1 MGFEIDAFDGALPL
15 IIDPLVSY
23 SNYLGGAAQS
33 AVTGVA
39 VDSAGNLYATGWTQA
54 FDFPIVGAYQG
65 ANHGSADAFVVKLN
79 ASGSALIYA
88 TYIGALATIVASAS
102 RSIPRAT
109 PMWRGPRR
117 RPIFRWFHPF
127 VRVSVVVRTLLF

>member
-23 SNYLGGAAQS
+23 SNYLGGA
-33 AVTGVA
+33 VTGVT

-54 FDFPIVGAYQG
+54 FDFPIVGAYQR

>member
-23 SNYLGGAAQS
+23 SNYLGGA
-33 AVTGVA
+33 VTGVT

-54 FDFPIVGAYQG
+54 FDFPIVGTYQRP
-65 ANHGSADAFVVKLN
+65 NHGSADAFVVKLN

-88 TYIGALATIVASAS
+88 TYIGALATIVASSS

>member
-39 VDSAGNLYATGWTQA
+39 VDSAAICTLRAG
-54 FDFPIVGAYQG
+54 P
-65 ANHGSADAFVVKLN
+65 K
-79 ASGSALIYA
+79 
-88 TYIGALATIVASAS
+88 
-102 RSIPRAT
+102 RSISRLWAPTKGQITAAQTR
-109 PMWRGPRR
+109 
-117 RPIFRWFHPF
+117 
-127 VRVSVVVRTLLF
+127 L